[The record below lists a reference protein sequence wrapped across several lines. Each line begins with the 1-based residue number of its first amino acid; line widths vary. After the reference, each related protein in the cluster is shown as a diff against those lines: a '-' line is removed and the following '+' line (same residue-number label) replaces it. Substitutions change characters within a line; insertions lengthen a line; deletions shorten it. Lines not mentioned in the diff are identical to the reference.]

1 MQCHAIRCKQA
12 KVLSPKFFR
21 YRGIALVWTA
31 IVITTLLAIVGL
43 SLDIAKLRL
52 NLHQLQNA
60 TDAAALSGATIV
72 KIATPDE
79 TRQFTYD
86 LGYANKAEKRE
97 VTLRMYP
104 QPQPPEQVSAD
115 DSSYD
120 ILLGRWVRY
129 NRTFIPTLDAP
140 NAVQAVARRTATL
153 ASEDSDLRPLNRLLR
168 TFGVLNAPDTQ
179 DASTTAVAWCYDS
192 GGSGFICLS
201 DIAEPGLN
209 IGGNVKLDVDGGG
222 IHVNSYRDGH
232 NHSSGAWL
240 HGGGGGYPEIDTGFI
255 NVVGVITPSPF
266 DSGWESIFGIVDEY
280 VYGFTVS
287 DKTTIPTPERIE
299 DPVAAAMMDNSLVD
313 YSRLKVPELIDS
325 GIPTRYQTLE
335 GTPITDMIDFT
346 CTLGPGYYPYGIS
359 LTTDVD
365 ITLLPN
371 SDSGLGTI
379 FVFGGCSG
387 KPKSGL
393 VMNSGSLTGH
403 GVTCYVTQNFSN
415 GEYGEI
421 TITGGKLDLVSPGDW
436 TNQQHGYQPDEPI
449 YQSLVQGLNGI
460 AVWQDPTMVD
470 KKGNTPDVHL
480 NGNGEFL
487 ISGTLYFPNPIHAR
501 LEGDLG
507 QAGNQII
514 CGSADVF
521 GGAEIHVSY
530 DGRNGGSY
538 KRASILVQ

>member
-1 MQCHAIRCKQA
+1 
-12 KVLSPKFFR
+12 VLSPKFFR
-21 YRGIALVWTA
+21 YRGIALAYTA
-31 IVITTLLAIVGL
+31 IVITTLLLIVGL
-43 SLDIAKLRL
+43 SIDVAKLL
-52 NLHQLQNA
+52 HNLHELQNA
-60 TDAAALSGATIV
+60 TDAAALAGAQIV
-72 KIATPDE
+72 KIVSPDD
-79 TRQFTYD
+79 TRQFTHD
-86 LGYANKAEKRE
+86 LGFANKAENLN
-97 VTLRMYP
+97 VTLRMDP
-104 QPQPPEQVSAD
+104 QPELFTTDESLF
-115 DSSYD
+115 D

-129 NRTFIPTLDAP
+129 NRSFVPTLNAP
-140 NAVQAVARRTATL
+140 NAVKAVARRNAALGISEPGLKALNLIFGPLTGVDTA
-153 ASEDSDLRPLNRLLR
+153 
-168 TFGVLNAPDTQ
+168 
-179 DASTTAVAWCYDS
+179 DAATTAVAWCYDS
-192 GGSGFICLS
+192 GGSGLICLS

-209 IGGNVKLDVDGGG
+209 IGGNVELNIDGGG

-240 HGGGGGYPEIDTGFI
+240 HGGGGGYPEIDAGFI
-255 NVVGVITPSPF
+255 NVIGVITPSPF
-266 DSGWESIFGIVDEY
+266 ESDWESIFGIVDGY

-287 DKTTIPTPERIE
+287 DKTTIPSPERIE
-299 DPVAAAMMDNSLVD
+299 DPVAAAMMGNSLVD

-325 GIPTRYQTLE
+325 GIPTRHQTLE
-335 GTPITDMIDFT
+335 GTPITDTIDFT

-359 LTTDVD
+359 ITTGVN

-387 KPKSGL
+387 RSKSGL

-436 TNQQHGYQPDEPI
+436 TNQQHGYQPDEQI

-480 NGNGEFL
+480 NGNGDFL

-521 GGAEIHVSY
+521 GGAEIRVSY

-538 KRASILVQ
+538 KRSAILVQ

>member
-1 MQCHAIRCKQA
+1 MQCHAIRCKQT
-12 KVLSPKFFR
+12 KSLSPKFFR
-21 YRGIALVWTA
+21 NRGIALAYMT
-31 IVITTLLAIVGL
+31 IVITTLLLIVGL
-43 SLDIAKLRL
+43 SIDVAKL
-52 NLHQLQNA
+52 LHNVHELQNA
-60 TDAAALSGATIV
+60 TDAAALAGAQIV
-72 KIATPDE
+72 KIVSPDD
-79 TRQFTYD
+79 TRQITHD
-86 LGYANKAEKRE
+86 LGFANKAEHYN
-97 VTLRMYP
+97 VTLRMDL
-104 QPQPPEQVSAD
+104 QPEPFTAD
-115 DSSYD
+115 ENSFD

-129 NRTFIPTLDAP
+129 NRNFVPTLNAP
-140 NAVQAVARRTATL
+140 NSVKAVARRNAALGISEPALKALNLIFGPLAGVDTA
-153 ASEDSDLRPLNRLLR
+153 
-168 TFGVLNAPDTQ
+168 
-179 DASTTAVAWCYDS
+179 DAATTAVAWCYDS
-192 GGSGFICLS
+192 GGSGLICLS

-209 IGGNVKLDVDGGG
+209 IGGSVKLDIEGGG
-222 IHVNSYRDGH
+222 IHVNSYRDGY

-240 HGGGGGYPEIDTGFI
+240 HGGGGGYPEIDAGFI

-266 DSGWESIFGIVDEY
+266 DSDWESIFGIDEY
-280 VYGFTVS
+280 VNGFTVS
-287 DKTTIPTPERIE
+287 DTTTIPTPERIE

-335 GTPITDMIDFT
+335 GKPITDTIDFT

-359 LTTDVD
+359 VSTGVN

-379 FVFGGCSG
+379 FVFGGCGG

-421 TITGGKLDLVSPGDW
+421 TITGGKLELVSPGDL

-480 NGNGEFL
+480 NGNGDFL

-521 GGAEIHVSY
+521 GGAEIRVSY

-538 KRASILVQ
+538 KRAAVLVQ

>member
-31 IVITTLLAIVGL
+31 LVITTILLIVGL
-43 SLDIAKLRL
+43 SLDTAKLAY
-52 NLHQLQNA
+52 NIHQMQNA
-60 TDAAALSGATIV
+60 VDSASLAGAQIV
-72 KIATPDE
+72 KISPTDD
-79 TRQFTYD
+79 TRQFTHD
-86 LGYANKAEKRE
+86 LGFANKAEHLE
-97 VTLRMYP
+97 VYLRMDE
-104 QPQPPEQVSAD
+104 QPDPFIEDEYSF
-115 DSSYD
+115 D

-129 NRTFIPTLDAP
+129 NRTFVPTLDAP
-140 NAVQAVARRTATL
+140 NAVQAIAHRNASMGAVGPAIKYIFGPLAGVPTA
-153 ASEDSDLRPLNRLLR
+153 
-168 TFGVLNAPDTQ
+168 
-179 DASTTAVAWCYDS
+179 DASALAVAWCYDS
-192 GGSGFICLS
+192 GGSGLICLS

-209 IGGNVKLDVDGGG
+209 IGGNVKLDIDGGG

-240 HGGGGGYPEIDTGFI
+240 QGGGGGYSEIDAGFI
-255 NVVGVITPSPF
+255 NVVGVITPSPY
-266 DSGWESIFGIVDEY
+266 DGAWENIFGITDEDID
-280 VYGFTVS
+280 GFSVS
-287 DKTTIPTPERIE
+287 DKTTIPTPEHIE
-299 DPVAAAMMDNSLVD
+299 DPLASAMTDNSLVD
-313 YSRLKVPELIDS
+313 YNRLKVPELIDM

-335 GTPITDMIDFT
+335 GVPITDTIDFT
-346 CTLGPGYYPYGIS
+346 CTLGPGYYPYGLS
-359 LTTDVD
+359 LTTGVN

-387 KPKSGL
+387 RSKSGL
-393 VMNSGSLTGH
+393 VMNAGSLTGH

-421 TITGGKLDLVSPGDW
+421 TITGGTLDLISPGDW
-436 TNQQHGYQPDEPI
+436 TNQLQGNQPGDPI
-449 YQSLVQGLNGI
+449 YLSLVDGLNGI

-470 KKGNTPDVHL
+470 KKGDTPDVHL
-480 NGNGEFL
+480 NGNGDFL

-514 CGSADVF
+514 CGSVEMF

-530 DGRNGGSY
+530 DGRNGGKY
-538 KRASILVQ
+538 KRTSILVQ